1 MGGQPSHAASPKR
14 RVAAARHPPGR
25 RGAPGVWPY
34 AAALVLLGSLAYAN
48 SLDGVF
54 ILDDFYAIVDNPDI
68 RTPWS
73 ASLVRSSWGESAVLG
88 RPLVAL
94 TFAANYSL
102 HALDVRGYHAGNIA
116 VHLLCALTL
125 FGLIRRVGQSVVFAF
140 VCASL
145 WMLHPLN
152 SEVVNYISQR
162 TQSMMAMFYL
172 LTIYCSVRAH
182 AAARPWPWMAAAAVA
197 SVLGTLSKQS
207 MVTIP
212 LAILLVDYTLFF
224 DSLRSAIRSR
234 WRFYLTVTAASWL
247 AVTATVL
254 ISPPSRSVGFSSGP
268 SPWTYL
274 LNQSVMIT
282 RYLSLAVWPR
292 NLVTEYGYPAPYTL
306 TDVLPQMVFI
316 SGLLALAV
324 IALRYRRK
332 LGLLGL
338 WIFLTLGVTS
348 SVAPIAT
355 EVGAERRMYL
365 PLAALVVL
373 GVAPF
378 AQLSRHVMRHGR
390 LAAVAGSSSG
400 PPEGGP
406 HVARAVAVGCAV
418 LWIGTAA
425 ALGAS
430 TAARNREYSSALRL
444 AEVTFE
450 RWPNAYTRYWLA
462 DELLVAGRREEA
474 IAQLREAIRTD
485 ARAHFA
491 LGRVLFQDG
500 HLREAREQ
508 LQRFVQLMPL
518 RVEAVEARAMIA
530 RVLLTEGRIDE
541 ASEQLRMVLQMN
553 PSFVEAHLGLAEV
566 FNAQQR
572 YGDAATRLRA
582 YLAGGG
588 TNPDAWTQLGV
599 ALARDGRSDEAIQA
613 LRRAI
618 ERVPDAHAA
627 HRSLAAILLARNDV
641 TAAFQHAE
649 RAVALK
655 PGDAMSRDLL
665 GVTLAAQGRLD
676 LAALQFRESLRL
688 DPANDMARE
697 HLEEVLGQ

>member
-1 MGGQPSHAASPKR
+1 MGRRPSPAASPKR
-14 RVAAARHPPGR
+14 HVPAAPRPPAFSGARF
-25 RGAPGVWPY
+25 VWLCTG
-34 AAALVLLGSLAYAN
+34 ALVLLGSLAYAN

-54 ILDDFYAIVDNPDI
+54 VIDDFYTIVDNPDI

-73 ASLVRSSWGESAVLG
+73 ASLVRSSWGESPVLG
-88 RPLVAL
+88 RPLTAL
-94 TFAANYSL
+94 TFSINYAL
-102 HALDVRGYHAGNIA
+102 HGLDVRGYHVGNIA

-125 FGLIRRVGQSVVFAF
+125 FGVIRRVRGCVVFA
-140 VCASL
+140 VACASL

-162 TQSMMAMFYL
+162 TESMMALFYL
-172 LTIYCSVRAH
+172 LTIYASVRAH
-182 AAARPWPWMAAAAVA
+182 AASPAWRWMAAAVAA

-212 LAILLVDYTLFF
+212 LAVLLVDYTLFF

-234 WRFYLTVTAASWL
+234 WRFYLAVTAGSWL

-254 ISPPSRSVGFSSGP
+254 ISPSSSAVGFSSGL

-282 RYLSLAVWPR
+282 RYLLLAVWPR
-292 NLVTEYGYPAPYTL
+292 NLVTEYGYPVPYTL
-306 TDVLPQMVFI
+306 TDVLPQMAFI
-316 SGLLALAV
+316 GGLFALAV

-332 LGLLGL
+332 LGLLGI
-338 WIFLTLGVTS
+338 WVFLTLGVTS

-373 GVAPF
+373 GVSPF
-378 AQLSRHVMRHGR
+378 AQLSRHVTRHGR
-390 LAAVAGSSSG
+390 LPV
-400 PPEGGP
+400 
-406 HVARAVAVGCAV
+406 RAVAVGCAV

-430 TAARNREYSSALRL
+430 TAARNRDYSSALRL

-450 RWPNAYTRYWLA
+450 RWPNAYTRHWLA
-462 DELLVAGRREEA
+462 EELLLAGRREEA
-474 IAQLREAIRTD
+474 TAHLREATRTD
-485 ARAHFA
+485 VRAHFT
-491 LGRVLFQDG
+491 LGRVLFEDG
-500 HLREAREQ
+500 RLREAREQ
-508 LQRFVQLMPL
+508 LEAFVRLMPL
-518 RVEAVEARAMIA
+518 RVEAVAARAMIG
-530 RVLLTEGRIDE
+530 RVLLIEGRLDE

-553 PSFVEAHLGLAEV
+553 PSFVEAHLGLADV
-566 FNAQQR
+566 FNAQER
-572 YGDAATRLRA
+572 YGDAATRFRA
-582 YLAGGG
+582 YLASGG
-588 TNPDAWTQLGV
+588 TNPDAWAQLGV

-618 ERVPDAHAA
+618 EQVPDAQAA
-627 HRSLAAILLARNDV
+627 HRSLAALLLARKDV
-641 TAAFQHAE
+641 TGALQHAE

-655 PGDAMSRDLL
+655 PGDATARDLL
-665 GVTLAAQGRLD
+665 GVTLAAQGRVD
-676 LAALQFRESLRL
+676 LAALQFREALRL
-688 DPANDMARE
+688 DPADDTARM
-697 HLEEVLGQ
+697 HLEQVLGQ